1 MSSWRNT
8 PSPKPR
14 TPAFFE
20 TPTVQDVFATVVN
33 GVRERLPDNETT
45 VDIECTF
52 KHISIDKEGGIL
64 ALFNGDQKQ
73 TSMEIRL
80 ATRIRKSEA

>member
-1 MSSWRNT
+1 MTGWPNT
-8 PSPKPR
+8 RPPKPR
-14 TPAFFE
+14 TPAFIE
-20 TPTVQDVFATVVN
+20 TPTVQDVFSAIVV
-33 GVRERLPDNETT
+33 GLRERLPDSETV
-45 VDIECTF
+45 VDVECTF

-80 ATRIRKSEA
+80 ATRVRKSEA